1 MNTLIWLEQTSL
13 SVWVR
18 ESPSLWAFP
27 FILLLHTLG
36 LAFLAGI
43 SVALN
48 VWLLTFAGRWP
59 IAPMRSFFPVMW
71 AGFTVNLVS
80 GLLLLIAYPAKALTN
95 PIFYIKIVMVFLAM
109 AQIEWVRKAVFVD
122 TDPRQTF
129 QPSTKLGALAIAS
142 LVLWAGATVAGRLL
156 AYTHTILM
164 ASEGF

>member
-27 FILLLHTLG
+27 FILFLHTLG

-59 IAPMRSFFPVMW
+59 IAPMRPFFPVMW

-129 QPSTKLGALAIAS
+129 QPSTKLSALAIAS

>member
-13 SVWVR
+13 SVWIR

-27 FILLLHTLG
+27 FILFLHTLG

-48 VWLLTFAGRWP
+48 VWMLAFAGRWP

-71 AGFTVNLVS
+71 AGFSVNLVS
-80 GLLLLIAYPAKALTN
+80 GLLLLVAYPAKALTN
-95 PIFYIKIVMVFLAM
+95 PIFYIKIAMVLLAM
-109 AQIEWVRKAVFVD
+109 AQVEWVRKLMFVD
-122 TDPRQTF
+122 ADPHRTF
-129 QPSTKLGALAIAS
+129 QASTKHNALAIVS
-142 LVLWAGATVAGRLL
+142 LLLWGGTILTGRLL
-156 AYTHTILM
+156 AYTHTLLM